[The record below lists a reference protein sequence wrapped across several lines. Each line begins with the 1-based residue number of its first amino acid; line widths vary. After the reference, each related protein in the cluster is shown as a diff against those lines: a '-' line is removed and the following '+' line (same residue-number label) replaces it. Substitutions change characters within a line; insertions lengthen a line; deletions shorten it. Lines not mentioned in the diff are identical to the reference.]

1 MPIGTVKWFNPS
13 VGYGFIEPSDG
24 SGYAFVH
31 KIAVESAGLKTLVEG
46 QKVRYDLVPG
56 MDGKDAADNIVI
68 LD

>member
-46 QKVRYDLVPG
+46 QKVATISCPEWMVRTLR
-56 MDGKDAADNIVI
+56 II
-68 LD
+68 S